1 MSKVVFVDL
10 GETLVSFTPK
20 FHEPIYQFLIGKG
33 YKISERALFRAVYK
47 QLSKDHFPDPILGG
61 LSVLNYKDLLYELG
75 IVPKESLIEEMEK
88 IQLLSNKWKLFEDT
102 EPFLKELK
110 KDNYRIV
117 LITNATRTVYKIVS
131 DLGLDKYLDDII
143 ASCDYGIM
151 KPHPRIFRI
160 AIEKYG
166 TPKYHIGDIYE
177 IDYVGALRAG
187 IKPLLLDR
195 PNFYDDI
202 KAEKVNNLFQA
213 LKLIKNT

>member
-1 MSKVVFVDL
+1 MSKVIFIDM

-20 FHEPIYQFLIGKG
+20 FHEPIYQFLLRKG
-33 YKISERALFRAVYK
+33 YKIPEKLVFRTVYK
-47 QLSKDHFPDPILGG
+47 QLSKDHFPDPLLGG
-61 LSVLNYKDLLYELG
+61 LSVLNYKDLLCELG
-75 IVPKESLIEEMEK
+75 ITPKECLMKEIEK
-88 IQLLSNKWKLFEDT
+88 IQLLSNKWDLFEDS

-110 KDNYRIV
+110 KDDYKIIM
-117 LITNATRTVYKIVS
+117 ITNATRSVYKIVS
-131 DLGLDKYLDDII
+131 DLGLDKYLDDIV
-143 ASCDYGIM
+143 ASCDLGIM

-166 TPKYHIGDIYE
+166 MPKYHIGDIYE
-177 IDYVGALRAG
+177 IDYIGALRAG
-187 IKPLLLDR
+187 VRPLLLDR